1 MPCEC
6 CANLCVEYRIRVPAE
21 LRRAIA
27 LAQEYIGD
35 GTLEEV
41 ESEAAQAL
49 GDLPFSEVSVAGP
62 WDDVLH
68 YRFRCRQ
75 CGELFE
81 LVAETYHGSG
91 GAWKPE
97 NGASIRERL

>member
-1 MPCEC
+1 
-6 CANLCVEYRIRVPAE
+6 VPAE
-21 LRRAIA
+21 LRQAIT
-27 LAQEYIGD
+27 LAKQYITG
-35 GTLEEV
+35 GTLQEV
-41 ESEAAQAL
+41 ESEAAKAL
-49 GDLPFSEVSVAGP
+49 GDLPFSRVSAEGP

-81 LVAETYHGSG
+81 LAAETYHGSG

-97 NGASIRERL
+97 NKASIRERL